1 MQYLKGKCNPFR
13 LFIPL
18 FKVPQQAYED
28 EMFKYYMTDI
38 DFLLKEIFRLEPN
51 TKIDL
56 SSLTQ
61 FPN

>member
-1 MQYLKGKCNPFR
+1 
-13 LFIPL
+13 
-18 FKVPQQAYED
+18 
-28 EMFKYYMTDI
+28 MTDI
-38 DFLLKEIFRLEPN
+38 DFLLKDASEIFRLEPN

>member
-1 MQYLKGKCNPFR
+1 MTRF
-13 LFIPL
+13 FIPL

-28 EMFKYYMTDI
+28 EMFKYYMADI